1 MKMPHQPS
9 SGSRCAGY
17 LRLGGRVPLLS
28 CRQLLW
34 FLAMVAGVVSVLAVF
49 LSPWLHLNPCY
60 LCIVQ
65 RILVF
70 GLAICFALAAV
81 FYHRA
86 AQRILVLLSALISL
100 GGMVA
105 SGFQSWE
112 QWYPEL
118 LSCTGTKPNLIEL
131 AVERL
136 GDLWPF
142 VFMPSGLCH
151 NKELVI
157 LGLSLAN
164 WSFVA
169 FTGFGV
175 LAFIFLFGQRS
186 SQADGMLAR

>member
-1 MKMPHQPS
+1 M
-9 SGSRCAGY
+9 
-17 LRLGGRVPLLS
+17 
-28 CRQLLW
+28 
-34 FLAMVAGVVSVLAVF
+34 SVLAVF
-49 LSPWLHLNPCY
+49 LSLWLHLNPCY

-65 RILVF
+65 RILMF
-70 GLAICFALAAV
+70 GLAICFSLAAV
-81 FYHRA
+81 FYR
-86 AQRILVLLSALISL
+86 RIALRFIVLLSGLISL

-118 LSCTGTKPNLIEL
+118 LSCSGAKPNLIEL
-131 AVERL
+131 AVEWL

-164 WSFVA
+164 WSFLAFAGFAAVA
-169 FTGFGV
+169 F
-175 LAFIFLFGQRS
+175 LLLFAKPMNQS
-186 SQADGMLAR
+186 KAY